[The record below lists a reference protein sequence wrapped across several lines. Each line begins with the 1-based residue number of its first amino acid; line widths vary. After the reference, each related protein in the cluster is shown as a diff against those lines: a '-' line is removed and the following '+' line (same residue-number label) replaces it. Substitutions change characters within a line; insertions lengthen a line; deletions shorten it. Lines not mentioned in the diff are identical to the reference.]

1 MWNYKFREI
10 WWPINLL
17 LLLLFEE
24 EEEEEKDA
32 TPTRYKVI
40 QCSSV
45 GEIHETINNKISEI
59 HRYYKAR
66 VKIFKHI

>member
-17 LLLLFEE
+17 LLFEEEE

-32 TPTRYKVI
+32 MPALEKSMK
-40 QCSSV
+40 Q
-45 GEIHETINNKISEI
+45 
-59 HRYYKAR
+59 
-66 VKIFKHI
+66 